1 MRSTRS
7 TLQALGA
14 TAAVLA
20 LLVAGCDSPSDTS
33 GEPVAAPSTP
43 GVPTIKTRQVA
54 GVGTILVDS
63 RGMALYTNDHETSA
77 ARIVC
82 TGECAEEWPPVT
94 VTASTVPA
102 TLPGIKGR
110 FTVVTRPDHKRQLA
124 RNGRPLY
131 TFDEDHAPGQVHGNN
146 FVDHGGHGE
155 RLVWHVATASGAVA
169 TSSPSPR

>member
-1 MRSTRS
+1 M
-7 TLQALGA
+7 LQVLGA
-14 TAAVLA
+14 AAAGLA

-54 GVGTILVDS
+54 GLGAILVDS

-94 VTASTVPA
+94 VTARTVPA

-110 FTVVTRPDHKRQLA
+110 FTVVSRPDGKRQLA

-131 TFDEDHAPGQVHGNN
+131 TFDQDRAPGQVHGNN
-146 FVDHGGHGE
+146 FVDRGGHGE
-155 RLVWHVATASGAVA
+155 RLVWHAATASGAVPSG
-169 TSSPSPR
+169 TPSPR